1 MSKNKQLKDKLNLI
15 REKYGTNND
24 SKTESYARLLKRR
37 RMEQRKTLEEVA
49 AGVCS
54 TSYLCRIENAQVEVD
69 DQFFEHLFEKLE
81 ISYEEVKEQNKT
93 NVLKELLKFYLQRDF
108 NKMHNL
114 GNKVVTS
121 NVYSDIELKLVV
133 LFLNILEERYE
144 EARLIIIELERLT
157 HILVGF
163 ELITYTFLS
172 ALLSYKINNIVSAF
186 KLLRVLEG
194 ITYEDEILHE
204 AVIDLTLSVYSIM
217 DEDVLFIEAYHTYKS
232 FNTPRLS
239 TNEKIIH
246 EFEYLLINGKNDY
259 NQGVK
264 KFNELCDYE
273 ESDVLK
279 EAYYY
284 NLIKLNLFFNE
295 YNKSFELLEKAP
307 MTSKMIC
314 LLDYCIN
321 NCNNLIKAVSYIEML
336 RKFKF
341 TKYESFHLF
350 YNEFTI
356 KKIEKMNNFEIADF
370 IKRNFMNNKYEIKE
384 LKNCLITKN
393 IYYLYMESLYE
404 IGKYKEIAKYSLE
417 LRR

>member
-15 REKYGTNND
+15 REKYGAEND

-49 AGVCS
+49 SGVCS

-93 NVLKELLKFYLQRDF
+93 NILKDLLKYYLQRDYE
-108 NKMHNL
+108 KMHEL
-114 GNKVVTS
+114 GNKVISS
-121 NVYSDIELKLVV
+121 NVYSDIELKLIV

-144 EARLIIIELERLT
+144 EARVIIIELEKLT
-157 HILVGF
+157 NILVGF

-172 ALLSYKINNIVSAF
+172 ALLSYKTNNVVSAY
-186 KLLRVLEG
+186 KLLRVLDG
-194 ITYEDEILHE
+194 INYEDEVLHE
-204 AVIDLTLSVYSIM
+204 AIIDLTLSVYSLL
-217 DEDVLFIEAYHTYKS
+217 DEDVLFIEAYHLYKMLK
-232 FNTPRLS
+232 TPRLNMTS
-239 TNEKIIH
+239 KIIH

-259 NQGVK
+259 NQTIR
-264 KFNELCDYE
+264 KFNELYDYE
-273 ESDVLK
+273 ENELLK

-284 NLIKLNLFFNE
+284 NLIKLNLYYNE
-295 YNKSFELLEKAP
+295 FNKSFDLLDKAP
-307 MTSKMIC
+307 MTAKMIC
-314 LLDYCIN
+314 LLNYCIN
-321 NCNNLIKAVSYIEML
+321 NCGNLVKAVSYIETL
-336 RKFKF
+336 RSFNF
-341 TKYESFHLF
+341 NKYETFHLF

-356 KKIEKMNNFEIADF
+356 KKIEKMNNFEIVDF
-370 IKRNFMNNKYEIKE
+370 IKRNFMHNKYDIKE
-384 LKNCLITKN
+384 LKKCLITRN
-393 IYYLYMESLYE
+393 IYYLYMEALYE